1 LQVAGAVQESYYF
14 KVNGLPIYFKGANV
28 IPLSILPSNV
38 TAELTHSILEAA
50 VESNQNLLR
59 VWGGGLYHVSA
70 AGDRQHECWFT
81 VANPDFGFPAVTNSN
96 TLSGE
101 QQGQDPLQIRASA

>member
-1 LQVAGAVQESYYF
+1 VFLQVAGAVQESYYF

-28 IPLSILPSNV
+28 IPLSVLPSNV

-70 AGDRQHECWFT
+70 AGGLMGR
-81 VANPDFGFPAVTNSN
+81 VLAAVR
-96 TLSGE
+96 
-101 QQGQDPLQIRASA
+101 I